1 MGPGLPLLWPLG
13 AHGDCHSA
21 GPACTFPDTGAEHSV
36 LQTPL
41 GSASNKK
48 VAVQGATGAIEEY
61 PVTHS

>member
-1 MGPGLPLLWPLG
+1 MVTATVQDQPVHFLT
-13 AHGDCHSA
+13 DS
-21 GPACTFPDTGAEHSV
+21 GAEHSV